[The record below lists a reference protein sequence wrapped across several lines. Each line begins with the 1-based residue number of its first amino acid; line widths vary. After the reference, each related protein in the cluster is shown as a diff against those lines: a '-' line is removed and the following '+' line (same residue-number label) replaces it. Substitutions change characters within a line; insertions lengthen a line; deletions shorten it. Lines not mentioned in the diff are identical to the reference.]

1 MAVWSIETSTPESRK
16 PKSKGICSPE
26 GPKHTSSAR
35 RRPSYPG
42 AGASYMSR
50 RLQAIGAKVVPWRG
64 TPSKTR
70 QTGRDKKSKGGCSR
84 QRRQR
89 QENLCPDVPTRHTLE
104 GHCNRTGQGNV
115 GTVTADRGGATASTR
130 SVLPKR
136 NEAANPFNE

>member
-50 RLQAIGAKVVPWRG
+50 LLQAIGAKVVPWRG

-84 QRRQR
+84 HRRQR

-104 GHCNRTGQGNV
+104 GHCNRTGQGIV

-130 SVLPKR
+130 SVLPKQ